1 LFAFPTAATGR
12 CVSALSSGTT
22 ALLRERGLS
31 MMASMFEEHSP
42 TAWIAFTVLI
52 LAILAADLG
61 IFHRKPRAIP
71 VREALWATAGYI
83 LLALCFNAWV
93 YWDSGEKRAVEFL
106 TGYFIEY
113 ALSMDNILVFVVIL
127 SYFQVPPHFQ
137 MRVLLWGIIGALV
150 LRGAFILAGFA
161 LIETFEWTIVVLGAF
176 LIYTGIKTMLSG
188 DETIDL
194 QDSRVIRYTR
204 KLIPITH
211 EYHGQ
216 RYFTR
221 LKDTGKFAATP
232 LFLVLIVLN
241 VTDIIFALDSIPA
254 IFAITRDPFIVYT
267 SNVFAILGLRALYFA
282 LAGLVDKFR
291 YLKYGLSLVLIFIG
305 GKMMYNYV
313 NDKAALKSIAGW
325 LPTEDI
331 PTEYAL
337 LVTALLIFGSIFVS
351 LIHNRLDGAQPR

>member
-1 LFAFPTAATGR
+1 
-12 CVSALSSGTT
+12 
-22 ALLRERGLS
+22 

-42 TAWIAFTVLI
+42 LAWVAFTVLI

-61 IFHRKPRAIP
+61 IFHRKPREIP

-83 LLALCFNAWV
+83 FIALCFNAWI
-93 YWDSGEKRAVEFL
+93 YWQAGEQRAIEFL

-127 SYFQVPPHFQ
+127 AYFQVPAHLQ

-150 LRGAFILAGFA
+150 LRGVFILAGYA
-161 LIETFEWTIVVLGAF
+161 LIEAFEWTVVVLGLF

-221 LKDTGKFAATP
+221 LATGKFVATP

-282 LAGLVDKFR
+282 LSGLVDKFR

-305 GKMMYNYV
+305 GKMMYNY
-313 NDKAALKSIAGW
+313 
-325 LPTEDI
+325 LPTDDI
-331 PTEYAL
+331 PTEWAL
-337 LVTALLIFGSIFVS
+337 IVTAVLIFGSIFAS
-351 LIHNRLDGAQPR
+351 LIHNRVEGASPR

>member
-1 LFAFPTAATGR
+1 
-12 CVSALSSGTT
+12 
-22 ALLRERGLS
+22 
-31 MMASMFEEHSP
+31 MFDEHSP
-42 TAWIAFTVLI
+42 LAWIAFNILI

-61 IFHRKPRAIP
+61 IFHRRPREIP
-71 VREALWATAGYI
+71 MREALWSTAGYVI
-83 LLALCFNAWV
+83 LALCFNAWI
-93 YWDSGEKRAVEFL
+93 YWEFGEQRAVEFL

-127 SYFQVPPHFQ
+127 AYFQVPAQFQ

-150 LRGAFILAGFA
+150 LRGVFILAGFA
-161 LIETFEWTIVVLGAF
+161 LIEAFEWTVVVLGLF

-188 DETIDL
+188 DEAIDL
-194 QDSRVIRYTR
+194 QDSRIIRYTR

-216 RYFTR
+216 RYFVR
-221 LKDTGKFAATP
+221 LPTGALVATP

-282 LAGLVDKFR
+282 LSHMVDKFR

-305 GKMMYNYV
+305 GKMMYNY
-313 NDKAALKSIAGW
+313 
-325 LPTEDI
+325 LPAEDI
-331 PTEYAL
+331 PTEWAL
-337 LVTALLIFGSIFVS
+337 LVTAILIFGSILAS
-351 LIHNRLDGAQPR
+351 LIHNRFEDASPR

>member
-1 LFAFPTAATGR
+1 MKEY
-12 CVSALSSGTT
+12 SI
-22 ALLRERGLS
+22 
-31 MMASMFEEHSP
+31 ASMFAEHSP
-42 TAWIAFTVLI
+42 LAWISFTALI
-52 LAILAADLG
+52 LVILAADLG
-61 IFHRKPRAIP
+61 IFHRKPREIP

-83 LLALCFNAWV
+83 LLALCFNGWIYFQA
-93 YWDSGEKRAVEFL
+93 GEQRAVEFL

-127 SYFQVPPHFQ
+127 AYFQVPPHFQ
-137 MRVLLWGIIGALV
+137 MRVLLWGILGALV
-150 LRGAFILAGFA
+150 LRGVFILAGFA
-161 LIETFEWTIVVLGAF
+161 LIEAFEWTIFVLGLF
-176 LIYTGIKTMLSG
+176 LVYTGFKTMASG

-194 QDSRVIRYTR
+194 QESRVIRYTR

-221 LKDTGKFAATP
+221 LETGKLVATP

-282 LAGLVDKFR
+282 LKGMVDKFR

-305 GKMMYNYV
+305 GKMMYNY
-313 NDKAALKSIAGW
+313 
-325 LPTEDI
+325 LPWDDI

-337 LVTALLIFGSIFVS
+337 LVTAILIFGSILAS
-351 LIHNRLDGAQPR
+351 LIHNRLDERASPQ